1 MFQIF
6 LNNFFSFDF
15 LIFIIAIFNLV
26 LVFRTRHLV
35 KDVLATLKPQGYLP
49 GGEHSSKK
57 IKEHYELYLSPEGE
71 QILQEKQRKTN
82 FSYTLFENIT
92 TLFPLM
98 GILGT
103 VISLIPMVNE
113 MSSSIAQSN
122 LFFSALTSTFW
133 GIVFAII
140 FKAIN
145 GFVQSELDFSNKL
158 TDLYFERNSLLF
170 DLESKNK
177 NDYTIKNR
185 LVSEKKLTDFKLDYP
200 IFKKDNKHDL
210 ENIEKNNA
218 ASNQTISDDPLSNN
232 KIVEEETKPE
242 LQKDNTK
249 RNLFEEDFE

>member
-15 LIFIIAIFNLV
+15 LIFIVAILNLV

-35 KDVLATLKPQGYLP
+35 KDVLTTLKPQGYLP
-49 GGEHSSKK
+49 GGEHSSNK

-170 DLESKNK
+170 DSENK
-177 NDYTIKNR
+177 NNDYAKRNR
-185 LVSEKKLTDFKLDYP
+185 FVSEKKLTEFKLDYP
-200 IFKKDNKHDL
+200 IFKKDIKHDL
-210 ENIEKNNA
+210 DNIEKNNA
-218 ASNQTISDDPLSNN
+218 ASNQTVSDDPLSNN
-232 KIVEEETKPE
+232 KIIEEETKSK
-242 LQKDNTK
+242 LKKDNTK